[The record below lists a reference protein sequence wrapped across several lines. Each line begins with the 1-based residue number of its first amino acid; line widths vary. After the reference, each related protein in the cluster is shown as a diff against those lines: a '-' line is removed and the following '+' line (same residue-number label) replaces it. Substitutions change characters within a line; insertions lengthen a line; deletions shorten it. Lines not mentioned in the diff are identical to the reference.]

1 MMSSHIVSMATQN
14 PPPQVNS
21 TSISAPGT
29 QGLPGQELYLSGGND
44 GVSWLDAVEVYIP
57 SRGQWATSEPM
68 PLERGYGAAAAI
80 GRQMFVMGGG
90 NGSSWLQSVMM
101 CNLET
106 GAWLEVRHAVAA
118 CGNPFAES
126 NVLQSGACL
135 GWGRGFELLE
145 VMCQPE
151 YAVQATGPGSLG
163 GCVAERPGGGAD
175 ATLPQMLHRDFVS
188 LRACAVLNA
197 SLTAETSVTV

>member
-1 MMSSHIVSMATQN
+1 MVSVAKTSPGPDKLN
-14 PPPQVNS
+14 GNFSIDS
-21 TSISAPGT
+21 TAISAPGT

-106 GAWLEVRHAVAA
+106 GAWLEVRHM
-118 CGNPFAES
+118 
-126 NVLQSGACL
+126 
-135 GWGRGFELLE
+135 LLLL
-145 VMCQPE
+145 V
-151 YAVQATGPGSLG
+151 
-163 GCVAERPGGGAD
+163 
-175 ATLPQMLHRDFVS
+175 ATLLQGQMCCKGA
-188 LRACAVLNA
+188 RA
-197 SLTAETSVTV
+197 